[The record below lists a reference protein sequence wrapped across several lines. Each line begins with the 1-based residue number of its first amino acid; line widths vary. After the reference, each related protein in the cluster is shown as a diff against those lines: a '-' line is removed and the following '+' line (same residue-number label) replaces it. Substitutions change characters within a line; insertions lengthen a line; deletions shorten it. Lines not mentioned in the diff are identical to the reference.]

1 MLKLHRM
8 KSPRKSHTHLQFAQ
22 ADTQPKIAKEY
33 VLPTLSEMLTKF
45 KETEGMKKA
54 QPITKA
60 IKNRRFSSSI
70 KACSP
75 FELHRKLKNCASK
88 SPTFS

>member
-1 MLKLHRM
+1 M
-8 KSPRKSHTHLQFAQ
+8 
-22 ADTQPKIAKEY
+22 IE
-33 VLPTLSEMLTKF
+33 
-45 KETEGMKKA
+45 MKKA
-54 QPITKA
+54 QQVTKA

-70 KACSP
+70 KVCST